1 MEDEMEDDVESKIV
15 DCLKVAVCL
24 IENGADGTEIIG
36 SRRRRR
42 GGQIDRSSSADSNT
56 GASVVMSRE
65 FLLGFFEYLSTQ
77 RERATDLE
85 LIDVI
90 TTFEH
95 MIRATVLSGTYH
107 DDTPDYS
114 ASSSVI

>member
-24 IENGADGTEIIG
+24 IEN
-36 SRRRRR
+36 
-42 GGQIDRSSSADSNT
+42 